1 MSAQFVNLYFRPCP
15 CSVCNGKKTLH
26 TRTIRRHLKRA
37 PIVTAPNAL
46 PQIITK
52 PTCDNVQ
59 DPNIHV
65 PPVTDATDAT
75 DATGD
80 MHTLPH
86 LPLQPLDVEFDIP
99 MFLPS
104 TSDDA
109 LAVTEDALSSIPES
123 TPMGCFIAPW
133 RQHRR
138 RFAFRF
144 DCVFVRY
151 YHCFEYRWQ
160 RPRMPQ
166 ATVLVVHKVPH
177 LKSGK
182 KWPFGPLT
190 GCCISK
196 PAAGLENTRKWT
208 ESRHVAQQ
216 RQLSKTTGAW
226 LCRSG
231 VRKLFH
237 VSVQPWSHHPC
248 DTVQSLQRVNNQ
260 LWPT

>member
-15 CSVCNGKKTLH
+15 CSVCNGEKTLH

-86 LPLQPLDVEFDIP
+86 LPLQPLDVEFDIH

-104 TSDDA
+104 ASDDA
-109 LAVTEDALSSIPES
+109 LAVTENALSSIPES
-123 TPMGCFIAPW
+123 TLNDLDDSLHPEDNIEDDLLSVSIVSLSDTTTASSTDDKDLEC
-133 RQHRR
+133 RR
-138 RFAFRF
+138 RLYLWSTRSPSQEWQKMTFWPSYGMLHFQT
-144 DCVFVRY
+144 C
-151 YHCFEYRWQ
+151 RWTGEHSKMDRKQ
-160 RPRMPQ
+160 TCCS
-166 ATVLVVHKVPH
+166 ATST
-177 LKSGK
+177 LKNHWCMTMS
-182 KWPFGPLT
+182 
-190 GCCISK
+190 
-196 PAAGLENTRKWT
+196 
-208 ESRHVAQQ
+208 
-216 RQLSKTTGAW
+216 
-226 LCRSG
+226 
-231 VRKLFH
+231 
-237 VSVQPWSHHPC
+237 
-248 DTVQSLQRVNNQ
+248 
-260 LWPT
+260 